1 MADTA
6 VTTDAPKDKP
16 EETKTVAPGTTR
28 LDMNN
33 KDVKI
38 MITKARKS
46 GLLLTDELNKHLDT
60 GVITPDDIEVI
71 LAQLSDLGISVI
83 DDNDE
88 PTIGSKTLARTATT
102 TVKGGNSKDSH
113 DRTDDPVR
121 MYLREMGTVELLS
134 REGEIAIAKRIEAGR
149 DTMIKGLCESALTF
163 EAIMVWREEL
173 EEGKILLRDIID
185 LDTTYNKAIGNIQ
198 EDRSGAA
205 VRREKIEKGEIEA
218 TEEDLKPREDE
229 RKIKIERNYE
239 EGQKPLDEDEEEEE
253 DKTNLS
259 MANMEAALREDVMNT
274 LDVISSDFARFQKLQ
289 QMLIRARLS
298 GRKMR
303 APQLAEYEDIQ
314 KRIIEEIKSLQLN
327 NARIDALIE
336 QLYAI
341 NKRFISLEGT
351 LNAPRRR

>member
-6 VTTDAPKDKP
+6 VPTDAPEDTSKNPK
-16 EETKTVAPGTTR
+16 VAAPGASR
-28 LDMNN
+28 LDMDD
-33 KDVKI
+33 KEVKI

-46 GLLLTDELNKHLDT
+46 GLLLTDELNKHIDLA
-60 GVITPDDIEVI
+60 GITPDDIEVI

-88 PTIGSKTLARTATT
+88 PTIGSKTLARTAAT
-102 TVKGGNSKDSH
+102 TVKGGNSKDAH

-218 TEEDLKPREDE
+218 TEEDLKPRDDE
-229 RKIKIERNYE
+229 RKIKIERDYE
-239 EGQKPLDEDEEEEE
+239 EGQKPLDDDEEEEE

-259 MANMEAALREDVMNT
+259 MANMEAAL
-274 LDVISSDFARFQKLQ
+274 A
-289 QMLIRARLS
+289 
-298 GRKMR
+298 
-303 APQLAEYEDIQ
+303 
-314 KRIIEEIKSLQLN
+314 
-327 NARIDALIE
+327 
-336 QLYAI
+336 
-341 NKRFISLEGT
+341 
-351 LNAPRRR
+351 RRRYGHSRHDL